1 MFRDTHRNT
10 FYDIYCV
17 DVKFCVE
24 EFSTMA
30 KLTEPPFIV
39 LVNCV
44 KNRVT
49 VVAKFGA
56 VGANLNE

>member
-1 MFRDTHRNT
+1 
-10 FYDIYCV
+10 
-17 DVKFCVE
+17 
-24 EFSTMA
+24 MA